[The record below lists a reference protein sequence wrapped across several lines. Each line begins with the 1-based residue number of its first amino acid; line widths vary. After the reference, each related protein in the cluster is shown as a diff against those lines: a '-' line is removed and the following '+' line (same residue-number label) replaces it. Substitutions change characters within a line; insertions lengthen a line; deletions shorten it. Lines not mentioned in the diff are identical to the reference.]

1 MKKADEPKQIRG
13 REELQGRM
21 KNSSE
26 GRWRQIWKSLDSKW
40 GKEKE
45 IGKGW

>member
-1 MKKADEPKQIRG
+1 MKERKKTVELKRWQKWQIKDMKKADEPKQIRG

-26 GRWRQIWKSLDSKW
+26 GR
-40 GKEKE
+40 
-45 IGKGW
+45 